1 MVLLGAIVAFVRRDA
16 GHLAARVRWAILVLA
31 LLGGLLLIG
40 IVLSPKLIRTWLDPR
55 KPLCTVLVDGSRS
68 MLLTDTYSGPSAEWI
83 RKRAEGEAGGQRGE
97 GTEGSRGEGRGTREK
112 QDPRALDPRTSGLAP
127 SSSPGLVPPA
137 SGLPPSPARL
147 GLVRRLLGSRAGE
160 GASSGWLTKLD
171 ARFDLVGWRFAG
183 RVEALPLGKDAPPFE
198 VDPDG
203 HTTALGEAL
212 DEAVRLSSE
221 YGSAGA
227 SPSHGASPSQSGER
241 RPRALVL
248 LSDGA
253 WNTGRDPTEVARML
267 GRVGIPIYVVGLGNP
282 NPPRDTAVLSVRA
295 PQTALPG
302 DEVLLTAE
310 VMATGM
316 SAVRLPVQ
324 LVSGADVLGEKSI
337 VAPPTGRPVTVTFS
351 FTPEGPGRRKL
362 SVRVPKQEGEQDE
375 SNNVASATVD
385 VAERKIR
392 VLLADD
398 EPRWEFR
405 FLRNVFERDPAVAL
419 TVCLLRPKVG
429 PIKGE
434 GYLAELPTQ
443 KRDFSELDVVI
454 LGDIARERLPGDFL
468 KETADFVRL
477 RGGAL
482 VAIAGRRQVGRNLVD
497 TPIASILPVTLEAGA
512 GAEGRGEPF
521 HVELSQEGASH
532 LVTRLSADPEENEAL
547 WSRLPKLHWSAG
559 VAGLARGAT
568 ALLVHPYRLAG
579 ASKLPLLAAQQVG
592 TGKVLWL
599 GVEETWRWREQ
610 VGDQYHYRFWA
621 QAVRWLTRKQFA
633 EGDPRARLSLD
644 RAECDVG
651 ESVEIE
657 AHCVGPDG
665 FPLEGGRV
673 ALKIDFQEGRGTGD
687 EGRRESVKESERES
701 VKEKAPDSEAPSRS
715 RAPTMRLAMTPAPGG
730 WGIYRATFKP
740 TRPGQF
746 TIRPIVPVYGAEPL
760 PSAATVTVTRADL
773 EMRFLAQDANTLSA
787 IAQASGGRYLS
798 VDESDQLPTLLA
810 AKIERR
816 VLTAEYSPCRHW
828 AYYSSL
834 AALLALAWLIRK
846 RSGLA

>member
-1 MVLLGAIVAFVRRDA
+1 LHTTKVIFDCPLPPWLVGVAAAVVLGAVVGFVRRDA
-16 GHLAARVRWAILVLA
+16 GHLAARVRWAIFAPIVA
-31 LLGGLLLIG
+31 GGLLLTG
-40 IVLSPKLIRTWLDPR
+40 IVLSPKLIRTWPDPR
-55 KPLCTVLVDGSRS
+55 NPLCAVAVDASRS
-68 MLLTDTYSGPSAEWI
+68 MLLTDSYGGPAADWI
-83 RKRAEGEAGGQRGE
+83 RKKTA
-97 GTEGSRGEGRGTREK
+97 
-112 QDPRALDPRTSGLAP
+112 
-127 SSSPGLVPPA
+127 
-137 SGLPPSPARL
+137 
-147 GLVRRLLGSRAGE
+147 E
-160 GASSGWLTKLD
+160 GASTSRGGSRTAPTRLDLVRLLLGAKGGEAKPSGWLAKLQES
-171 ARFDLVGWRFAG
+171 FDLVGWRFAG
-183 RVEALPLGKDAPPFE
+183 RVESLPLGQGAPPFE

-212 DEAVRLSSE
+212 DEAVRRSSD
-221 YGSAGA
+221 
-227 SPSHGASPSQSGER
+227 SGDR
-241 RPRALVL
+241 RPRAVVL

-253 WNTGRDPTEVARML
+253 WNVGRDPSEVARVL
-267 GRVGIPIYVVGLGNP
+267 GRIGIPIFVIGLGDP
-282 NPPRDTAVLSVRA
+282 NPPRDVAVLSLRA

-310 VMATGM
+310 VMATGLG
-316 SAVRLPVQ
+316 AVRLPVQ

-351 FTPEGPGRRKL
+351 FTPDGPGRRKL

-375 SNNVASATVD
+375 SNNAASAAID

-419 TVCLLRPKVG
+419 TVCLLRPQVG

-443 KRDFSELDVVI
+443 KRDFSELDVVV

-468 KETADFVRL
+468 KETAEFVRV

-482 VAIAGRRQVGRNLVD
+482 VAIAGRRQAGRNLVG
-497 TPIASILPVTLEAGA
+497 TPLASVLPVALDPGA

-532 LVTRLSADPEENEAL
+532 LVTRLSPDPEENEAL
-547 WSRLPKLHWSAG
+547 WSRLPKLRWSAG

-579 ASKLPLLAAQQVG
+579 ASKLPLLAVQQVG

-599 GVEETWRWREQ
+599 GIEESWRWREQ

-621 QAVRWLTRKQFA
+621 QAVRWMTRKQFA

-644 RAECDVG
+644 RTECDVG

-657 AHCVGPDG
+657 VHCLGPDG
-665 FPLEGGRV
+665 FPLENGRV
-673 ALKIDFQEGRGTGD
+673 ALKID
-687 EGRRESVKESERES
+687 SVATSGS
-701 VKEKAPDSEAPSRS
+701 PAAGSASGPLAAAFSPI
-715 RAPTMRLAMTPAPGG
+715 RLAMTAAPGG

-746 TIRPIVPVYGAEPL
+746 TLRPIVSAYGQEPL

-773 EMRFLAQDANTLSA
+773 EMRFLAQDANSLSA
-787 IAQASGGRYLS
+787 IAQASGGRYLRL
-798 VDESDQLPTLLA
+798 DEGEQLPTLLA

-816 VLTAEYSPCRHW
+816 LLTAEYSPCRHW
-828 AYYSSL
+828 AYYSAL
-834 AALLALAWLIRK
+834 ALLLGAAWLIRK